1 MADARV
7 TIEGAIASDP
17 RYNTT
22 GDGTPVANIR
32 VLAGRSRKN
41 DDGTWETLSTTAYDV
56 SFWRAHAELA
66 SNLGPEKGS
75 KVVVTGTITGVESYQ
90 GQKGESLS
98 VKVDGEGLRVF
109 PKRDQGGFQGQPQG
123 GFQQQS
129 QQGYPP
135 QGQQQG
141 GWGQQGGQW
150 GDPQQQSAPF

>member
-56 SFWRAHAELA
+56 SFWRAYAELA

-98 VKVDGEGLRVF
+98 VKVDGDGLRVF
-109 PKRDQGGFQGQPQG
+109 PKRDQGGFQGQQRG
-123 GFQQQS
+123 GYQQQS
-129 QQGYPP
+129 QQNHPQQGQGDPWASS
-135 QGQQQG
+135 QGQQQ
-141 GWGQQGGQW
+141 WGGQND
-150 GDPQQQSAPF
+150 GPPF